1 MKNRL
6 SVITRGDEE
15 LGVLSGRGLG
25 IINIRRTE
33 KRRLLLLRVIS
44 HGKNHVVGS
53 NRNAQKRYST

>member
-25 IINIRRTE
+25 IINIHRTK
-33 KRRLLLLRVIS
+33 KRMFLLLRVIL
-44 HGKNHVVGS
+44 HGEKHVVGNS
-53 NRNAQKRYST
+53 RNAQKRHSA

>member
-25 IINIRRTE
+25 IINIRRTK
-33 KRRLLLLRVIS
+33 KRMLLLLRVIS
-44 HGKNHVVGS
+44 HGEKSCYGQQPKCTEE
-53 NRNAQKRYST
+53 A